1 MVITARSARSRVS
14 GLIACLVLLGSAT
27 GGSGAA
33 ANAASHASSG
43 APSAAR
49 PSVPSPGPIS
59 ELFGIACTAPAN
71 CWAVGRYNKIHLDQ
85 ALHWNGK
92 RWSLVR
98 TPRPGLDSALDGVSC
113 SAPTDCWAVGFYD
126 TGTTEL
132 NQVLHWNGRTW
143 SLVPAPS
150 PTATGGV
157 SYLQGVRCAAPGNCW
172 AVGAYTTGAGTPFLT
187 LALHWNGRRWSLVA
201 TPSPGGTGTGSRS
214 DLADVR
220 CVTPVSCW
228 AVGEYATGSPG
239 RGLNLVLHWNGR
251 KWSQARTPTPGAGG
265 ALTGVGCA
273 SPDTCLAVG
282 NYSTAGSPG
291 ATLNQALH
299 WNGRKWSPVATPDP
313 DGTGEGAVNE
323 LTDVTCTSLA
333 SCWAVGQFGTISNN
347 VGLIVNQA
355 LHWNGRTWSLVP
367 TPDPNGLAN
376 GDSNFLNGIR
386 CASAASCWAVGYG
399 APAGQANRS
408 QALHWNG
415 TKWTAG

>member
-1 MVITARSARSRVS
+1 MAITTRPVRAAAAS
-14 GLIACLVLLGSAT
+14 GVVTCLVLLGPGT
-27 GGSGAA
+27 GALGAGARTFLPAA
-33 ANAASHASSG
+33 AGH
-43 APSAAR
+43 

-71 CWAVGRYNKIHLDQ
+71 CWAVGRYNKIRVDQ
-85 ALHWNGK
+85 ALRWNGK

-98 TPRPGLDSALDGVSC
+98 TPRPGFASALDGVSC
-113 SAPTDCWAVGFYD
+113 SASADCWAVGFYD
-126 TGTTEL
+126 TATTEL
-132 NQVLHWNGRTW
+132 NQILHWNGRTW

-150 PTATGGV
+150 PTAAGGV
-157 SYLQGVRCAAPGNCW
+157 SYLAGVRCVAPGNCW

-201 TPSPGGTGTGSRS
+201 TPSPGGTGTGGRS

-220 CVTPVSCW
+220 CVMPVSCW
-228 AVGEYATGSPG
+228 AVGEYSTGSPG
-239 RGLNLVLHWNGR
+239 HGLNLVLHWNGR
-251 KWSQARTPTPGAGG
+251 KWSQARTPTPGAGA

-273 SPDTCLAVG
+273 SPDTCWAVG

-291 ATLNQALH
+291 PTLNQALH

-313 DGTGEGAVNE
+313 DGTGGGAVNE

-333 SCWAVGQFGTISNN
+333 SCWAVGQFGTTSDNAG
-347 VGLIVNQA
+347 VIVNQA

-367 TPDPNGLAN
+367 TPDPSGLAN

-399 APAGQANRS
+399 APAGQANRN